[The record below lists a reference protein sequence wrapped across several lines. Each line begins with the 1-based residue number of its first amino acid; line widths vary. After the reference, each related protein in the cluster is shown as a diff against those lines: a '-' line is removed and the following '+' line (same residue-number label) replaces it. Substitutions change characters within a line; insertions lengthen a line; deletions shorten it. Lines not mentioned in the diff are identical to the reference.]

1 MMSHQ
6 EEVAVLK
13 AQVGMLAEHVGR
25 MIHIVSARSR
35 RGVDTEAAEARLA
48 VLENLMWKLH
58 ARHVRLKA
66 GFEQPLLH

>member
-25 MIHIVSARSR
+25 MIHIVSAHSQQ
-35 RGVDTEAAEARLA
+35 GVNTEAAEERLA
-48 VLENLMWKLH
+48 VLEDLMWRLH

-66 GFEQPLLH
+66 GFEKPLLH